1 MLTPALGEQSKKYI
15 LSGHVRQGGGGG
27 ESLVPAKKIQNTC
40 SEISVLKK
48 LVFVHEEKKL
58 HTFLLICLLSP
69 RGGGGLKALANC
81 KELNFLFTLA
91 VFLGDKLVFTCS
103 LLRMSVL
110 SVTVLSNLT

>member
-1 MLTPALGEQSKKYI
+1 MICALNLLTPALGEQSKKFV
-15 LSGHVRQGGGGG
+15 LSRHIRQGGGV

-69 RGGGGLKALANC
+69 RGGGGVKGLS
-81 KELNFLFTLA
+81 EL
-91 VFLGDKLVFTCS
+91 
-103 LLRMSVL
+103 
-110 SVTVLSNLT
+110 